1 MQKKIFAD
9 FFHWELSNGHVI
21 VDICDTYAEHDE
33 GLGLGNFPLASAL
46 LPHPFCTCLWY
57 VDTNKTL
64 DQVAKELG
72 RWEQGERNEAVNLA
86 FREAYT
92 EPSRHLSIPN
102 NAKRIGTLNERV
114 RSAASEDGD
123 IYLLPEREQH
133 IRKQRGAD
141 AEAILNALP
150 KTLIPRIMR
159 SKKRT
164 HPIFCI

>member
-1 MQKKIFAD
+1 M
-9 FFHWELSNGHVI
+9 I

-92 EPSRHLSIPN
+92 EPS
-102 NAKRIGTLNERV
+102 
-114 RSAASEDGD
+114 
-123 IYLLPEREQH
+123 
-133 IRKQRGAD
+133 
-141 AEAILNALP
+141 
-150 KTLIPRIMR
+150 
-159 SKKRT
+159 
-164 HPIFCI
+164 